1 LRRAIIVLSALA
13 VALVGAGPVL
23 AEPVTVDRYIVVLR
37 DGPRS
42 PRTVA
47 AEHGRDY
54 GAQVHMVYGSALRG
68 YAAAVPSNRLAAL
81 RSDPRVAFI
90 SPDRRVTALAQTLP
104 TGVNRINAEDKANNG
119 SGVDVAV
126 LDTGID
132 LDHPDLAANIVGGRN
147 CSTGKTFDDGNGHGT
162 HVAGT
167 IAAVDDAAGV
177 VGVAPEADLWAVRVL
192 NKNGSGTWSSVIC
205 GVDFVDSKSPAK
217 VPVGA
222 EPIAVA
228 NMSLGGGG
236 SDDGNCG
243 NTNNDALHKAICQ
256 AVADGVTFVVA
267 AGNSSANVKDASPAA
282 YNEVITVSAL
292 ADSNGAPC
300 GAGPA
305 TGYGADDTFASFSNF
320 GTLASDLAHMVA
332 APGVSINSTYRG
344 GGYRNLSGTSM
355 ASPHAA
361 GWAAL
366 YVAANPGATPG
377 GVLAAMQA
385 TGEPAGTN
393 FGGECATGVSHTDPS
408 GKHPESVVRADS
420 F

>member
-23 AEPVTVDRYIVVLR
+23 AEPVTLDRYIVVLR
-37 DGPRS
+37 EGPRS
-42 PRTVA
+42 PGAVA
-47 AEHGRDY
+47 REQARDY
-54 GAQVHMVYGSALRG
+54 GAQVRMVYGSALRG
-68 YAAAVPSNRLAAL
+68 YAAAVASNRLAAL
-81 RSDPRVAFI
+81 RADPRVAFI

-132 LDHPDLAANIVGGRN
+132 LDHPDLAANIVGGKN
-147 CSTGKTFDDGNGHGT
+147 CSTGRSYDDGNGHGS

-167 IAAVDDAAGV
+167 IAAVDNTVGV
-177 VGVAPEADLWAVRVL
+177 VGVGPEADLWAVRVL
-192 NKNGSGTWSSVIC
+192 NNAGSGSWSSVIC

-217 VPVGA
+217 GGS
-222 EPIAVA
+222 IAVA
-228 NMSLGGGG
+228 NMSLGGSG

-243 NTNNDALHKAICQ
+243 NSNNDALHKAICR

-267 AGNSSANVKDASPAA
+267 AGNSTADVKGAVPAA
-282 YNEVITVSAL
+282 YDEVITVSAL
-292 ADSNGAPC
+292 ADSDGKPC
-300 GAGPA
+300 GTGTA
-305 TGYGADDTFASFSNF
+305 TSYGADDTFASFSNYA
-320 GTLASDLAHMVA
+320 TLASDKAHMVA
-332 APGVSINSTYRG
+332 APGVSIYSTYKG
-344 GGYRNLSGTSM
+344 GGYRTLSGTSM

-385 TGEPAGTN
+385 TGEPGGTN
-393 FGGECATGVSHTDPS
+393 FGGECAAGVSHTDPS

-420 F
+420 L

>member
-1 LRRAIIVLSALA
+1 LRRSIIILSALA
-13 VALVGAGPVL
+13 ISLAGAGAAL
-23 AEPVTVDRYIVVLR
+23 AEPVSVDRYIVVLR
-37 DGPRS
+37 EGDRS
-42 PRTVA
+42 PTAVA
-47 AEHGRDY
+47 TEHGRDY
-54 GAQVHMVYGSALRG
+54 GAQVRMVYGSALRG
-68 YAAAVPSNRLAAL
+68 YAAAIPSNRLAAL

-104 TGVNRINAEDKANNG
+104 TGVNRINAENKANNA

-126 LDTGID
+126 IDTGID
-132 LDHPDLAANIVGGRN
+132 LDHPDLAANIVGGKN
-147 CSTGKTFDDGNGHGT
+147 CSTGKSYDDGNGHGS

-167 IAAVDDAAGV
+167 IAAVDNAAGV
-177 VGVAPEADLWAVRVL
+177 VGVGPEADLWAVRVL
-192 NKNGSGTWSSVIC
+192 NNAGSGSWSSVIC
-205 GVDFVDSKSPAK
+205 GVDFVDARSPAK
-217 VPVGA
+217 VASGQ
-222 EPIAVA
+222 EPIRVA
-228 NMSLGGGG
+228 NMSLGGSG

-243 NTNNDALHKAICQ
+243 NSNNDALHKAICR
-256 AVADGVTFVVA
+256 AVADGVTFAVA
-267 AGNSSANVKDASPAA
+267 AGNSSANVKDAVPAA

-292 ADSNGAPC
+292 ADSNGQPC
-300 GAGPA
+300 GGGPA
-305 TGYGADDTFASFSNF
+305 TSYGADDTFASFSNF

-332 APGVSINSTYRG
+332 APGVSIYSTYKG
-344 GGYRNLSGTSM
+344 GGYRSLNGTSM

-385 TGEPAGTN
+385 TGEPEDTN
-393 FGGECATGVSHTDPS
+393 FGGECAGGVSHTDPS